1 MMRRSLVTICLAALL
16 GLLSISPIAN
26 AQTGG
31 DVKRRTIAITYF
43 KDPIKVEMA
52 GTTLRPTAHGD
63 ATVERWRKRN
73 ETQIKL
79 TVEGLI
85 PAYNYGGDFTTYVL
99 WAITP
104 EGQVSNLGEFRLTG
118 GTGHLYAATPL
129 QTFAM
134 IITAEPYYLVKLP
147 STKVVLTN
155 LAPNSKKVQVQSSE
169 IYFTGDSGRYYTDT
183 SIPATADRDYARIPA
198 ELLQARRA
206 VQIAKLAGGDQF
218 DRADLKT
225 AEDNLQ
231 NAEGAYSKG
240 ADVHEVGRIS
250 RDAISFA
257 EKTREISEER
267 AEAAAR
273 RAELERRDEEV
284 RKASENASDLQLR
297 LQDTETKL
305 RASELSRQNSED
317 QLNRSMREA
326 ADLRAQNHN
335 LQGENEDMRA
345 ENERLSKQLASAQ
358 AQVSTLQSQ
367 LNDESSKL
375 SNEASRAEAAENA
388 ARETKEAENR
398 HRDFDKLRA
407 DLSGILSVKPSADGF
422 VATIPDSFFLP
433 SRTELNRRVKAKM
446 DELGKII
453 SDHPRT
459 RFTVEGYWDA
469 GANAEIFGL
478 GRAKAVGDYIAAF
491 GIPKENFEVNSGG
504 DTNLISRSRTIRGR
518 ALNRRVELVFQSA
531 N

>member
-1 MMRRSLVTICLAALL
+1 MKRSHFAIPCLAILL
-16 GLLSISPIAN
+16 GLSSLPLTAN
-26 AQTGG
+26 GQAGG

-43 KDPIKVEMA
+43 KDPIKVQMA
-52 GTTLRPTAHGD
+52 GTTLRPTAHGE

-79 TVEGLI
+79 TVEDLI

-118 GTGHLYAATPL
+118 GTGHLYAATPY

-155 LAPNSKKVQVQSSE
+155 QAPNSKKVEVQSSE

-206 VQIAKLAGGDQF
+206 VQIAKLAGGDEY

-225 AEDNLQ
+225 AADNLQ
-231 NAEGAYSKG
+231 NAEGAYSRG

-257 EKTREISEER
+257 EKTREIAEER
-267 AEAAAR
+267 SEAAAR
-273 RAELERRDEEV
+273 RADIERRDEEV
-284 RKASENASDLQLR
+284 RKATENASDLQVQ
-297 LQDTETKL
+297 LQDTQTKL

-326 ADLRAQNHN
+326 ADLRAQNHT
-335 LQGENEDMRA
+335 LQNENDDLKGD
-345 ENERLSKQLASAQ
+345 NEKLSKQLAGAQ
-358 AQVSTLQSQ
+358 AQIATLQGQ
-367 LNDESSKL
+367 LSDASSKL
-375 SNEASRAEAAENA
+375 STEATRAAAAERDI
-388 ARETKEAENR
+388 RETKEAENR
-398 HRDFDKLRA
+398 RRDFDRFRT
-407 DLSGILSVKPSADGF
+407 DLSAILTVKPSSDGF
-422 VATIPDSFFLP
+422 AATIPDSYFLAN
-433 SRTELNRRVKAKM
+433 RTELNRRVKEKM
-446 DELGKII
+446 DEIGKLLA
-453 SDHPRT
+453 DHPNVK
-459 RFTVEGYWDA
+459 FTVQGYWDA
-469 GANAEIFGL
+469 SANAEILGL

-491 GIPKENFEVNSGG
+491 GIPKDSF
-504 DTNLISRSRTIRGR
+504 
-518 ALNRRVELVFQSA
+518 
-531 N
+531 